1 MVKKING
8 KKWAQ
13 RVKKTKDKLITLHEK
28 YADRAVDHYFN
39 DVKKQGGR
47 LKVNVPLFWSN
58 VQVLRSSIYAKNP
71 IPEIRRRND
80 SDDPTTKQLAEML
93 EKAISYQID
102 QSDFFG
108 DVKRSIL
115 DYLICDK
122 GVLRVNYDIKTGVAR
137 DELNQPMFGE
147 DGEPL
152 EEIVN
157 QVVNVDHVPWNRFT
171 YDIGKDWAECDWVSY
186 DHYMSVDEIKKEF
199 GVDIDKANIETNQDD
214 RDKANKIHVLEI
226 WDKKKRQI
234 IEVAT
239 CREEPLRV
247 TKDKLNLE
255 HFYTC
260 TKPMI
265 SNMRTDKF
273 TAYPD
278 FMMIEPQLNAINMID
293 GRITNLTKEIK
304 NVGFYDK
311 EFNELSKLT
320 NAKDGTL
327 VPVSDLMRKTE
338 GLTNLSSVIVKIDN
352 MPSANVVA
360 ILEDQKEK
368 KKNEIY
374 EITGLSDII
383 RGTTKASETAT
394 AQSIKSQYAN
404 VRLQDKINTVNGM
417 LREVMRLFSEI
428 ISEHFEPEILKLM
441 TGIEV
446 TPEMQALMKGDLSRN
461 FSVDVETDSTI
472 AMDEQADKQLR
483 NEMLQSVTGYL
494 QAILPAVQQQIM
506 PADIAK
512 ELLLINVRGY
522 KHAKNLEDMIQAM
535 DGSQQALQQLQ
546 QQMQQMQGQSQQ
558 QMQQAQQQIQQ
569 LTQQLQQAQ
578 GQIQQFNQQ
587 EEQRKN
593 IEVQGE
599 AQKDQAHANKLN
611 AEAQKINLES
621 QTIGLPQLQVG
632 L

>member
-28 YADRAVDHYFN
+28 HADRAVDHYFN
-39 DVKKQGGR
+39 DVKKQGGKLR
-47 LKVNVPLFWSN
+47 INVPIFHSN
-58 VQVLRSSIYAKNP
+58 IQVLRSSIYAKNP

-137 DELNQPMFGE
+137 DEFNQPILGE

-157 QVVNVDHVPWNRFT
+157 QVVNVDHVSWNRFT
-171 YDIGKDWAECDWVSY
+171 YDIGKDWAECDWISY
-186 DHYMSVDEIKKEF
+186 DHYMSVEEIKKEF
-199 GVDIDKANIETNQDD
+199 DVDIDKANIETNQDD

-226 WDKKKRQI
+226 WDKKTRQI

-239 CREEPLRV
+239 CREKPLRV
-247 TKDKLNLE
+247 KKDTLNLE
-255 HFYTC
+255 HFFTC

-293 GRITNLTKEIK
+293 GRITELVKTIK
-304 NVGFYDK
+304 DGGFYDQ
-311 EFNELSKLT
+311 EFSELSKLA

-327 VPVSDLMRKTE
+327 IPVADLMRKTE
-338 GLTNLSSVIVKIDN
+338 GLTNLDSVIVKLDN
-352 MPSANVVA
+352 VGTANVVA

-483 NEMLQSVTGYL
+483 NEMMQSVTGYL
-494 QAILPAVQQQIM
+494 QVILPLKQQGLIT
-506 PADIAK
+506 PEIAK
-512 ELLLINVRGY
+512 ELLLVNVRGY
-522 KHAKNLEDMIQAM
+522 KHAKNLEDMIQNM
-535 DGSQQALQQLQ
+535 DGSEQALQQLQ

-558 QMQQAQQQIQQ
+558 QMQQIQQ

-599 AQKDQAHANKLN
+599 AKKDDAHANKLN
-611 AEAQKINLES
+611 AEAQKINIES
-621 QTIGLPQLQVG
+621 QTIGYQPTMVG